1 MSVTVRYGNVSARL
15 ITRWRQRLVEC
26 SEQLGDGATYF
37 AGQRAALVEV
47 HRLCPGPGA
56 LHFNAGAQMGVAAA

>member
-1 MSVTVRYGNVSARL
+1 MPGF
-15 ITRWRQRLVEC
+15 ITCWRQRLVEC
-26 SEQLGDGATYF
+26 SEQLGDGAADF

-56 LHFNAGAQMGVAAA
+56 LHFDAGAQVGVTAA